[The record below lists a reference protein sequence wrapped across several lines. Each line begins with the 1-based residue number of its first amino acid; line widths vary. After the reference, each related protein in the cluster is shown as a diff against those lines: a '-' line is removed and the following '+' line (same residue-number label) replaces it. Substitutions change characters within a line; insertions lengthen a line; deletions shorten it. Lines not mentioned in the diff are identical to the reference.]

1 MAIEKTEFS
10 FPDETVEDKDPKAG
24 AAPELDI
31 EIVDDTPAEDRNRR
45 PMTEPPQE
53 PTEDELAGYSESVR
67 KRFQHF
73 TKGFHEERR
82 AKEASQRERD
92 EAMRLAK
99 AVIEENNTLK
109 GSLSNSQQAI
119 IDQAKN
125 TVASEIENAKRKY
138 KEAMEAFDTDATISA
153 QQELTSAQ
161 LKAERI
167 NNFRPAPLQRA
178 KPDVQTT
185 QQQQAP
191 KVDSKTLA
199 WQERNKWFGN
209 DRKKTAYAIG
219 VHEELVGDG
228 ISAGSDEYF
237 RKLDRDLQERF
248 PEPGAGS
255 ADAQSQRTSANVVAS
270 ATRSTAPRKIVLS
283 KTQVDIAKRLGVP
296 LELYARK
303 VAEEMRK

>member
-1 MAIEKTEFS
+1 MTVEKIEFT
-10 FPDETVEDKDPKAG
+10 FPDEQGEVKAG
-24 AAPELDI
+24 NAPELDI
-31 EIVDDTPAEDRNRR
+31 EIVDDTPPEDRNRK
-45 PMTEPPQE
+45 PMTEPPAE
-53 PTEDELAGYSESVR
+53 PTEEELAGYSESVR

-82 AKEASQRERD
+82 AKESSQRERD

-109 GSLSNSQQAI
+109 GSLSQNQQALLT
-119 IDQAKN
+119 QAKN
-125 TVASEIENAKRKY
+125 TVASEIDNAKRKY

-161 LKAERI
+161 MKAERI
-167 NNFRPAPLQRA
+167 NNFRPTPLQQT
-178 KPDVQTT
+178 KSEVQTT

-191 KVDSKTLA
+191 QVDTKTLE
-199 WQERNKWFGN
+199 WQDRNKWFGS

-219 VHEELVGDG
+219 VHEELVGEG
-228 ISAGSDEYF
+228 IAAGSDEYF
-237 RKLDRDLQERF
+237 KKLDRDLQERF
-248 PEPGAGS
+248 PEPGTGR
-255 ADAQSQRTSANVVAS
+255 ADATSQRTSANVVAS

>member
-10 FPDETVEDKDPKAG
+10 FPDEQAEGKEPVAG
-24 AAPELDI
+24 KEQELDI
-31 EIVDDTPAEDRNRR
+31 EVIDDTPVEDRNRK

-53 PTEDELAGYSESVR
+53 PTDEELAGYSESVR

-92 EAMRLAK
+92 EALRMAK
-99 AVIEENNTLK
+99 SVIEENNKLK
-109 GSLSNSQQAI
+109 GSLSTSQQAI

-125 TVASEIENAKRKY
+125 TVANEIENAKRKY
-138 KEAMEAFDTDATISA
+138 KDAMEAFDTEATISA
-153 QQELTSAQ
+153 QQELMSAQ

-167 NNFRPAPLQRA
+167 NNFRPAPLQQV

-185 QQQQAP
+185 PQQQAP
-191 KVDSKTLA
+191 QVDAKTRE
-199 WQERNKWFGN
+199 WNERNKWFGP

-219 VHEELVGDG
+219 VHEELVSEG
-228 ISAGSDEYF
+228 IQAGSDEYF

-248 PEPGAGS
+248 PEPGTGN
-255 ADAQSQRTSANVVAS
+255 ADAPTQRTSANVVAS